1 MRRAVVLLT
10 GFEPFGG
17 ESVNPSQALLTELG
31 GERIAKHRVEPLCL
45 PVNFQRAG
53 GLLCD
58 AIDALQP
65 QIVLCLG
72 QAGGRSRL
80 SFERVAIN
88 LIDARIGDDAGDQPV
103 DVPVIDDAPAAYFSD
118 LPLKRMRST
127 CETVGIP
134 AELSLSA
141 GSYVCNAVFF
151 HLMHQLRHADRAGCR
166 GGFVHLPWLPEQ
178 ALRYPQ
184 AASMCIELMTKGI
197 GLAIETA
204 LLHRVDS
211 AEPGGIEH

>member
-1 MRRAVVLLT
+1 MRRPVVLLT

-31 GERIAKHRVEPLCL
+31 GERVAKHRIEPLCL

-53 GLLCD
+53 SLLCD

-65 QIVLCLG
+65 SIVLCLG

-88 LIDARIGDDAGDQPV
+88 LIDARIGDDVGDQPV
-103 DVPVIDDAPAAYFSD
+103 DVPVIDDAPTAYFSN

-127 CETVGIP
+127 CEAVGIP

-151 HLMHQLRHADRAGCR
+151 QLMHHLRHPDHHACR

-178 ALRYPQ
+178 ALRYPH
-184 AASMCIELMTKGI
+184 AASMTIELMAKGI

-204 LLHRVDS
+204 LLHKVDN
-211 AEPGGIEH
+211 AQPGGTEH